1 MSTSPTER
9 RRRTPAPRA
18 GVLVLVATGLGA
30 AGLLFLTG
38 LSGRPVGEP
47 ALRRPAPADAVSAG
61 VPAERE
67 SLATLPL
74 PFDPAEESAR
84 HAPGSCA
91 DLRARFVAL
100 AAQDPLALEPLA
112 EELFARAAP
121 EDETLAFLA
130 VLRASGSAQ
139 SVRWHEEAVRSG
151 RTRSDGHGAG
161 LAEAALASLCADAA
175 LDGAARAALA
185 RLAFDSPALPSGA
198 RRRAAAAFA
207 AHAEDAELARL
218 ELALARES
226 DATLVEGC
234 LVALGERAPDFART
248 RLLAVHGRG
257 AEASAPAAPE

>member
-1 MSTSPTER
+1 MSTSPTEHR
-9 RRRTPAPRA
+9 RPTPAPRA
-18 GVLVLVATGLGA
+18 GALVLVATGLGA

-47 ALRRPAPADAVSAG
+47 ALRRPEPTGAASASA
-61 VPAERE
+61 PAERE

-84 HAPGSCA
+84 LAPGSCA
-91 DLRARFVAL
+91 DFRARFVAL

-121 EDETLAFLA
+121 EDETLAFLS
-130 VLRASGSAQ
+130 VLRASDSPA
-139 SVRWHEEAVRSG
+139 SVRWHEEAVRSE

-175 LDGAARAALA
+175 LDGDARAALV
-185 RLAFDSPALPSGA
+185 RLAFDAPALAGGL

-207 AHAEDAELARL
+207 AHADDAELARL

-234 LVALGERAPDFART
+234 LVALAERAPDFTRT
-248 RLLAVHGRG
+248 RLLALHGRS
-257 AEASAPAAPE
+257 AQAPAPTAPE